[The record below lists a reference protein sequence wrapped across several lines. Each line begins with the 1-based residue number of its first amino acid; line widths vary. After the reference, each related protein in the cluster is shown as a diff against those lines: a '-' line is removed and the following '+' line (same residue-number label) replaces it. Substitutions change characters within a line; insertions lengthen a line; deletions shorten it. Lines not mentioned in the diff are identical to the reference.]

1 MTNTHPIYGP
11 PNHTPDEFVLTIRS
25 LDRSAG
31 WMADLRAYAPT
42 TKGTIWRLTGV
53 AAAEASEQVHLDMS
67 SQIGCLVADMLRD
80 LPATEARA
88 AYVASGGLYQQLSFD
103 GSPTGW

>member
-1 MTNTHPIYGP
+1 MTNTHPIYGT
-11 PNHTPDEFVLTIRS
+11 PNHTPNEFVLTIRS
-25 LDRSAG
+25 LDSGSG

-42 TKGTIWRLTGV
+42 TKGTIWRLADV
-53 AAAEASEQVHLDMS
+53 AAAEASDQAHLYMA
-67 SQIGCLVADMLRD
+67 SQIQCLVADMIRD
-80 LPATEARA
+80 LPGTEARA